1 MGNTSR
7 GELLPVST
15 APAIK
20 ILKVQQK
27 CSKFRTPSVERL
39 WQIPFF
45 RLRLRASLV
54 IGSLWLNPNSVTS
67 CFELDI
73 FTITWRATSLDK
85 SFLRNIVGYHVRI
98 ITDIFVGLV
107 LSPKFKKIISG
118 RVAFQLKH
126 KTKFTSQITAKACC
140 RWFYEGVLKQLHW
153 KYSEKCM
160 QWCFF

>member
-1 MGNTSR
+1 MLFTSKNFVFSNFTPENGGGGARGMGVGGGGMGDTSR

-107 LSPKFKKIISG
+107 LSPKISKNY
-118 RVAFQLKH
+118 F
-126 KTKFTSQITAKACC
+126 
-140 RWFYEGVLKQLHW
+140 W
-153 KYSEKCM
+153 
-160 QWCFF
+160 